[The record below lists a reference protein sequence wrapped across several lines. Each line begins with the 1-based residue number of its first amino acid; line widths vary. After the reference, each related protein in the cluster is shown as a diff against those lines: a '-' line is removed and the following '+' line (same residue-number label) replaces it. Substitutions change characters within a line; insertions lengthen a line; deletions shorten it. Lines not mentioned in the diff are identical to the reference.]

1 MQRKELVAKG
11 EIFIKARLIK
21 NERRVYFFLRER
33 CESITSSSCFII
45 LILISIHI
53 HIIIII
59 IHIIIIIRRYP
70 CSPIWLTCASSLLTS
85 P

>member
-59 IHIIIIIRRYP
+59 IIIIIRRYP

>member
-21 NERRVYFFLRER
+21 NERRVY
-33 CESITSSSCFII
+33 TSFCASVVNLSHRH
-45 LILISIHI
+45 LVLISIHI

>member
-33 CESITSSSCFII
+33 CESITSSSC
-45 LILISIHI
+45 S
-53 HIIIII
+53 
-59 IHIIIIIRRYP
+59 Y
-70 CSPIWLTCASSLLTS
+70 
-85 P
+85 

>member
-1 MQRKELVAKG
+1 MQSKELVAKG

-21 NERRVYFFLRER
+21 NERRVY
-33 CESITSSSCFII
+33 TSFCASVVNYSCFII

-53 HIIIII
+53 HIIIIH

>member
-33 CESITSSSCFII
+33 CE
-45 LILISIHI
+45 
-53 HIIIII
+53 
-59 IHIIIIIRRYP
+59 
-70 CSPIWLTCASSLLTS
+70 LLLFHYS
-85 P
+85 YSY

>member
-21 NERRVYFFLRER
+21 NERRVY
-33 CESITSSSCFII
+33 TSFCASVVNLSHRH
-45 LILISIHI
+45 LVLISIHI
-53 HIIIII
+53 H
-59 IHIIIIIRRYP
+59 IIIIRRYP